1 MNTEEIRYKEAQ
13 KEVKKIKGFYTHAIV
28 YVVVNIFIVYV
39 NISNLDEGE
48 TYFQWKNF
56 TTAIFWGLGLLAHGL
71 SVFLP
76 TIVLGRDWEER
87 KIKEFMEN
95 EKLSRRDN

>member
-28 YVVVNIFIVYV
+28 YVVVNIFIVFV
-39 NISNLDEGE
+39 NSSNLDEGE

>member
-1 MNTEEIRYKEAQ
+1 MNSEEIRYKEAQ

-76 TIVLGRDWEER
+76 TIVLGKDWEER
-87 KIKEFMEN
+87 KIREFMEN
-95 EKLSRRDN
+95 ERSNKWK

>member
-1 MNTEEIRYKEAQ
+1 MNIEEIRYKEAQ

-39 NISNLDEGE
+39 NGSNLDEGE